1 MECVMR
7 AKRATLLNRLV
18 HELPERYVVDASW
31 LSTLG
36 LSASSIRDYVERGW
50 LERVGSRLYRRPES
64 GGGGSVRWEVAT
76 LSLQTLLE
84 VPVHVGGMTALELAG
99 YWQYAPLGRRRI
111 WLYTDAPA
119 VRSYLRRLDLDADVD
134 IRSRKL
140 FDGADPDLGLETRAL
155 DLASTTLGPAVTSG
169 DAHPPHRQYLRVSG
183 IERAILET
191 LEEIPRTV
199 SFQHGAELFEGLTTL
214 RPKLAQALLLACRSV
229 KAKRLFL
236 YFAGQYRHAWTRQL
250 RVAEIDIGSGKRQ
263 IVPGGEL
270 DPEFLITV
278 PKSGRQK
285 LEPEAS

>member
-1 MECVMR
+1 MR

-18 HELPERYVVDASW
+18 HELPERYVVDAAW
-31 LSTLG
+31 LSMLG

-50 LERVGSRLYRRPES
+50 LERVGSRLYRRPEPGD
-64 GGGGSVRWEVAT
+64 GGPVRWEIAT

-99 YWQYAPLGRRRI
+99 YWHYAPLGRRRV

-119 VRSYLRRLDLDADVD
+119 VRSYLRRIDLDADID

-140 FDGADPDLGLETRAL
+140 FDDADPDLGLETRIL
-155 DLASTTLGPAVTSG
+155 DLASNALGPAVTSG
-169 DAHPPHRQYLRVSG
+169 DARTSHRQYLRVSG
-183 IERAILET
+183 MERAILET

-199 SFQHGAELFEGLTTL
+199 SFEHGAELFEGLTTL
-214 RPKLAQALLLACRSV
+214 RPKLTQALLMACRSV

-250 RVAEIDIGSGKRQ
+250 LAAEIDIGSGKRQ
-263 IVPGGEL
+263 IVKGGEL

-278 PKSGRQK
+278 PKSGKQK
-285 LEPEAS
+285 LEPEDS